1 MTASFGFSTPEK
13 CLETRQQVE
22 SGLKADPDNA
32 RLLAMLAF
40 WLGSDVL
47 NGWNDAGDAEVER
60 AEVAVR
66 KALSLDPNL
75 PMAHHALGW
84 VHRLRGDHQAAL
96 DAFNESVRLDPGWV
110 SGYAQAGNEMV
121 FLGDARGAIPLAEK
135 SAELGPNHRAFQVFL
150 WVKGRAHFVLG
161 EYENAVEALE
171 ESVRVRPNLWFTHAW
186 LIAAYALTNREA
198 EAKKR
203 ALDGF
208 RQHHGPRA
216 DLDWIAGYYSEV
228 QYRHPT
234 VQAAV
239 AQLLYGLERA
249 GLRSEN
255 KVRA

>member
-66 KALSLDPNL
+66 KALWRGGGGGRTQL
-75 PMAHHALGW
+75 LGNPAICRW
-84 VHRLRGDHQAAL
+84 RIMRSGGGPIGCAAIIRAAL

-150 WVKGRAHFVLG
+150 WVKGRAHFVLI
-161 EYENAVEALE
+161 EYE
-171 ESVRVRPNLWFTHAW
+171 
-186 LIAAYALTNREA
+186 IC
-198 EAKKR
+198 
-203 ALDGF
+203 G
-208 RQHHGPRA
+208 
-216 DLDWIAGYYSEV
+216 
-228 QYRHPT
+228 
-234 VQAAV
+234 
-239 AQLLYGLERA
+239 
-249 GLRSEN
+249 RSP
-255 KVRA
+255 